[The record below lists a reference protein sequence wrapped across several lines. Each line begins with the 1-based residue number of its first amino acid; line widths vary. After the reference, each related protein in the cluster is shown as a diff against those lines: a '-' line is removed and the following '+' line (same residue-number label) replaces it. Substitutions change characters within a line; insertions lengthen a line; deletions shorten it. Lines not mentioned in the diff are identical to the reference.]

1 MTGRSKLSEKDV
13 ERGIIF
19 DINATRALYQDTY
32 KFNYIFKKIGIWLP
46 SLTKMSDGERR

>member
-32 KFNYIFKKIGIWLP
+32 KFNYIFKKIEIWLFE
-46 SLTKMSDGERR
+46 LYRYLLR